1 GSSHHHH
8 HHSSG
13 LVPRGSH
20 MASMTGGQQMGRGS
34 GEGVSYSDGHFL
46 TKSGGVINFRKTRVT
61 SITITILGNYGL
73 RVVNGELQNTP
84 LTFKGADFKS
94 STLKDELLIPLEGAV
109 QLNTAPSTALC
120 IFITTDHV
128 YRELCMMQFL
138 TDVDKTPFLVVLRS
152 ESKHETIQYMHIV
165 TVHPFLSLTA

>member
-61 SITITILGNYGL
+61 SITITILG
-73 RVVNGELQNTP
+73 EF